1 MSDKKEFFIN
11 CSCHAEGLLISKF
24 DKNEIYISFYSSGIN
39 PKNMNFLS
47 KLRYIWQVLIKSKP
61 FEDQIVLNNKE
72 LKKLISGLKSL

>member
-1 MSDKKEFFIN
+1 
-11 CSCHAEGLLISKF
+11 
-24 DKNEIYISFYSSGIN
+24 
-39 PKNMNFLS
+39 MNFLS